1 MRQTNLRR
9 TADYR
14 MSIGRTVYCGTL
26 SCFMIFSPLRSK
38 AAVSRFSNVFSG
50 HSKAHGAALRQRSRA
65 TNPTHVRFWTCR
77 FLGQRRPMRY
87 RRFRLEEAALLLV
100 RRLTVQTQP
109 PCHNIAM
116 HIIASIFGL
125 IGPYDAAT
133 IRCCGCATSKTHPNC
148 VNPSEGWLA
157 LAQYRAS

>member
-38 AAVSRFSNVFSG
+38 AAVSRFSKRLQRSLE
-50 HSKAHGAALRQRSRA
+50 SSWCRRLRQRSRA

-87 RRFRLEEAALLLV
+87 RIFRLEGAALLLV
-100 RRLTVQTQP
+100 RCLAVQTQSS
-109 PCHNIAM
+109 CHNIAM
-116 HIIASIFGL
+116 YIIASTFRL
-125 IGPYDAAT
+125 IGPYDAAA
-133 IRCCGCATSKTHPNC
+133 IRCCRAATSK
-148 VNPSEGWLA
+148 A
-157 LAQYRAS
+157 L

>member
-38 AAVSRFSNVFSG
+38 AAVSRFS
-50 HSKAHGAALRQRSRA
+50 KRLQRSLESSWCRA
-65 TNPTHVRFWTCR
+65 SATFQGTNPTHVHFWTCR

-87 RRFRLEEAALLLV
+87 RRFRLEEAALLLI

-125 IGPYDAAT
+125 IGPYDAAA
-133 IRCCGCATSKTHPNC
+133 IRCCSCATSKRHPNC